1 MKTIIIL
8 MWLLWYP
15 TEQKFIIINDSLYK
29 MPDVEVKKIKTT
41 FQIMDTDVIKFNFD
55 TCNCYT
61 SLVEW
66 IKIRGATRETLE
78 VWSSYKVE
86 TNPQFMY
93 DEKFV
98 GMEYFYPSDIE
109 SITLLPIDKA
119 ISKFGC
125 KGLNPIFI
133 LKLKKGKII
142 QNKPVGGI
150 IIRRQS

>member
-1 MKTIIIL
+1 
-8 MWLLWYP
+8 
-15 TEQKFIIINDSLYK
+15 
-29 MPDVEVKKIKTT
+29 
-41 FQIMDTDVIKFNFD
+41 
-55 TCNCYT
+55 
-61 SLVEW
+61 
-66 IKIRGATRETLE
+66 
-78 VWSSYKVE
+78 
-86 TNPQFMY
+86 
-93 DEKFV
+93 
-98 GMEYFYPSDIE
+98 MEYFYPPSDIE